1 MMVAEGSMSV
11 NQYLLAEVRTLSELS
26 THSRHNRCGCGQV
39 VRGANEVHVPIVH
52 GSQRSESDII
62 PGSISD

>member
-52 GSQRSESDII
+52 GSQRS
-62 PGSISD
+62 